1 MKKNKFLSLIV
12 VFLFAFNALSDFKSD
27 IKINSNSIEFL
38 KESKK
43 INFFDSV
50 EINSKYVNIKAESA
64 TYDQKEDVISF
75 SGKPSIIKSKRDGN
89 LFNGKAEKI
98 LFFNDEEVH
107 LIGNAS
113 MKYEDISISSNIIIF
128 NPQSGKMT
136 SGWKFMLEVK
146 QITKSIK
153 DKKILSQISFEVG
166 KGEIYGLLGPNGA
179 GKTTTFY
186 IIAGLIN
193 SEEGKILLL
202 DEDISDLQMHKRSK
216 LGIKYLPQEPSIFQ
230 GLTVYENLRG
240 LAELSLQNQND
251 IKEFI
256 ESSIEEFGLSEISNL
271 KGRQL
276 SGGQRRKVEIA
287 RTLAAKPK
295 VILMDEPFAGIDPI
309 AIEDIKNV
317 LKKLVDKNIGILIT
331 DHNVRETLEICNQ
344 AAIINNGEIIAE
356 GDKDELINNKLV
368 KKVYLG
374 DMYN

>member
-1 MKKNKFLSLIV
+1 
-12 VFLFAFNALSDFKSD
+12 
-27 IKINSNSIEFL
+27 
-38 KESKK
+38 
-43 INFFDSV
+43 
-50 EINSKYVNIKAESA
+50 
-64 TYDQKEDVISF
+64 
-75 SGKPSIIKSKRDGN
+75 
-89 LFNGKAEKI
+89 
-98 LFFNDEEVH
+98 
-107 LIGNAS
+107 
-113 MKYEDISISSNIIIF
+113 
-128 NPQSGKMT
+128 
-136 SGWKFMLEVK
+136 MLEVK

-202 DEDISDLQMHKRSK
+202 DEDISGLQMHKRSK

-230 GLTVYENLRG
+230 GLTVYENLKG
-240 LAELSLQNQND
+240 LAELSLKNQND

-309 AIEDIKNV
+309 AIEEIKNV
-317 LKKLVDKNIGILIT
+317 LKKLVDKNIGVLIT

>member
-1 MKKNKFLSLIV
+1 
-12 VFLFAFNALSDFKSD
+12 
-27 IKINSNSIEFL
+27 
-38 KESKK
+38 
-43 INFFDSV
+43 
-50 EINSKYVNIKAESA
+50 
-64 TYDQKEDVISF
+64 
-75 SGKPSIIKSKRDGN
+75 
-89 LFNGKAEKI
+89 
-98 LFFNDEEVH
+98 
-107 LIGNAS
+107 
-113 MKYEDISISSNIIIF
+113 
-128 NPQSGKMT
+128 
-136 SGWKFMLEVK
+136 MLEVK

-153 DKKILSQISFEVG
+153 DKKILSQISFKVG

-230 GLTVYENLRG
+230 GLTVYENLKG
-240 LAELSLQNQND
+240 LAELSLKNQND

-317 LKKLVDKNIGILIT
+317 LKKLVDKNIGVLIT